1 MRRRIIA
8 MLIIAPFMAASF
20 FYPRWSSNALE
31 SLEVNAPQQTRRRAQ
46 RRVRA
51 PAASAPSRDY
61 SKFSHASPTHGRQE
75 CSACHETPTANWR
88 EARGFP
94 DVADYPDHQ
103 SCMKCHR
110 QQFFS
115 GARPS
120 ICTICHTH
128 VSPRDE
134 ARFAFPKPSTPQ
146 QFTVEFP
153 HDKHQDVIASRAPRP
168 ETQGA
173 VRFVR
178 ASQITSSQSGDA
190 ARKRYNNCTIC
201 HETNAKSPAA
211 PPGGWQDR
219 FVPVADSFKTVP
231 ATHASCFNCHWKN
244 QEPTKDN
251 CAGCHR
257 LSVAPQ
263 EVAAGWF
270 KRISVKFTHVRE
282 QHTAECTTCH
292 INITRAASL
301 RGLKPDV
308 PVTSCAACHKTSTDR
323 TIATLETELE
333 RKKRDTGFTCAKCHT
348 SDVGRNSAPASHS
361 ALFLN

>member
-8 MLIIAPFMAASF
+8 LLIIAPFMTAIF

-31 SLEVNAPQQTRRRAQ
+31 SNAPQQTRRRGQ
-46 RRVRA
+46 RRGRA
-51 PAASAPSRDY
+51 PAQRAAPSRDY
-61 SKFSHASPTHGRQE
+61 SKFSHASPTHRRQE
-75 CSACHETPTANWR
+75 CSACHEAPTANSFKV
-88 EARGFP
+88 RGFP

-120 ICTICHTH
+120 ICAICHTR

-134 ARFAFPKPSTPQ
+134 ARFAFPRPSTPR

-153 HDKHQDVIASRAPRP
+153 HALHQDVIASHAPSFLK
-168 ETQGA
+168 QGA
-173 VRFVR
+173 VRFR
-178 ASQITSSQSGDA
+178 NASQTISTQSGDTV
-190 ARKRYNNCTIC
+190 RKRYNNCTIC
-201 HETNAKSPAA
+201 HETNAKTPQA

-219 FVPVADSFKTVP
+219 FVPVAESFKTVP
-231 ATHASCFNCHWKN
+231 QTHASCFNCHWKN

-251 CAGCHR
+251 CAGCHK
-257 LSVAPQ
+257 LSAAPHDGG
-263 EVAAGWF
+263 AGWF
-270 KRISVKFTHVRE
+270 KRISVKFTHARE

-292 INITRAASL
+292 IHITSAETL

-323 TIATLETELE
+323 AAATLETEIE
-333 RKKRDTGFTCAKCHT
+333 QRKKDPGFTCAKCHT
-348 SDVGRNSAPASHS
+348 SDVGSGGVPASHS
-361 ALFLN
+361 ALFSN

>member
-8 MLIIAPFMAASF
+8 MLIIAPFMAAIF

-31 SLEVNAPQQTRRRAQ
+31 SLELNAPQQSRRRAQ

-51 PAASAPSRDY
+51 PVQRRTPSRDY
-61 SKFSHASPTHGRQE
+61 SKFSHASPNHRRQE
-75 CSACHETPTANWR
+75 CSACHQTPTANWPK
-88 EARGFP
+88 ARGFP
-94 DVADYPDHQ
+94 DVADFPDHK

-120 ICTICHTH
+120 ICTICHTR

-134 ARFAFPKPSTPQ
+134 ARFAFPKLSTPR
-146 QFTVEFP
+146 QFTVKFP
-153 HDKHQDVIASRAPRP
+153 HDKHQDVIASHAPS
-168 ETQGA
+168 QGE
-173 VRFVR
+173 VRFVT
-178 ASQITSSQSGDA
+178 ASHATSTQSGDVP
-190 ARKRYNNCTIC
+190 RKRYNNCTIC
-201 HETNAKSPAA
+201 HETNAKTPEA
-211 PPGGWQDR
+211 PPGGWHDG

-251 CAGCHR
+251 CAGCHK
-257 LSVAPQ
+257 LSEAPH
-263 EVAAGWF
+263 EAVAARWF
-270 KRISVKFTHVRE
+270 KRISVKFTHARE

-292 INITRAASL
+292 INITRAATL
-301 RGLKPDV
+301 TELKPDV
-308 PVTSCAACHKTSTDR
+308 PVSSCAACHKTSTDR
-323 TIATLETELE
+323 TIATLETEIE
-333 RKKRDTGFTCAKCHT
+333 QKKKDPGFTCAKCHT

-361 ALFLN
+361 ALFSN